1 MNRLVATRNALWPDK
16 ACFFIYNRWMKL
28 LRDKV
33 VLITGA
39 SSGIGRA
46 TALRLAGQGCPVAL
60 AARNQVALDAVRR
73 ECEARGGRALVVPTD
88 VADAE
93 QCRQAV
99 EKTITELGR
108 LDIALACAGM
118 SMRGYFDGS
127 DLAAMEK
134 VMRVN
139 FFGALY
145 LMHFAMPHVKKT
157 KGSLVAISSMS
168 GKRATPAYAL
178 YGASKFAVHGLC
190 EALHIEMQHAG
201 VHVGVVAPAFVDT
214 PLRQHALGA
223 DGRPTPEHPPE
234 QFRIWPVEKCVDC
247 IVDLIVRRKREALL
261 PWFAGP
267 FLILDQILDRRLG
280 DRMLDKRFP
289 PERESPDAVT

>member
-1 MNRLVATRNALWPDK
+1 MLCRPDK
-16 ACFFIYNRWMKL
+16 ARCFIYNRWMKL

-46 TALRLAGQGCPVAL
+46 TALRLARQGCPVAL
-60 AARNQVALDAVRR
+60 AARNQDALEEVRR
-73 ECEARGGRALVVPTD
+73 ECEAWGGRALVVPTD
-88 VADAE
+88 VADAD
-93 QCRQAV
+93 QCRRAV
-99 EKTITELGR
+99 EQTAAALGR
-108 LDIALACAGM
+108 LDIAIACAGM

-127 DLAAMEK
+127 DLSAMEK

-139 FFGALY
+139 FFGTLY
-145 LMHFAMPHVKKT
+145 LMHFALPHVKKT
-157 KGSLVAISSMS
+157 KGSLVAISSMV

-178 YGASKFAVHGLC
+178 YGASKFAVQGLC
-190 EALHIEMQHAG
+190 EALHIEMRHSG
-201 VHVGVVAPAFVDT
+201 VHVGVVAPAFVAT

-223 DGRPTPEHPPE
+223 DGRPAPEHPPE

-247 IVDLIVRRKREALL
+247 IVDLIVRRKREVLL

-289 PERESPDAVT
+289 PERESHNAVT